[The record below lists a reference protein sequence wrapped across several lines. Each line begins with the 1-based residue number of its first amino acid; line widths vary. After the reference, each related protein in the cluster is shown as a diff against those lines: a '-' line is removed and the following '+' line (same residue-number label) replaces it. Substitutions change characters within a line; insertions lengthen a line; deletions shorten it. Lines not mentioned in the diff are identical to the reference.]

1 MFLSPLRMSSHHLVF
16 MVFAVMWIVTV
27 TDAYPYTPDTAIPE
41 EDTTK
46 YYTALRHYIKLITR
60 QRKQSFL
67 DNIRGSR
74 TEHDKIRLKLPFI

>member
-1 MFLSPLRMSSHHLVF
+1 KSVMSSGFIDLKNLLNNYLLL
-16 MVFAVMWIVTV
+16 TV